1 MARLVPNALTK
12 TVAIA
17 ALAWFVAGGVGAVMA
32 LGATKSG
39 TSLVVSVDRTG
50 KGDRLPSVVVSKPRV
65 NAPSSVASIALV
77 TAARLRLG
85 FQQDCRA
92 ASGPYIRTLRRLSGA
107 REAGIS

>member
-1 MARLVPNALTK
+1 MARLVPNVLTN
-12 TVAIA
+12 TVAIG

-65 NAPSSVASIALV
+65 NAPSSVASTRWSPPLGCDSAFSRIAEPRQAHIYGRC
-77 TAARLRLG
+77 AA
-85 FQQDCRA
+85 
-92 ASGPYIRTLRRLSGA
+92 
-107 REAGIS
+107 